1 VSVPR
6 TQERMWH
13 DVGLPAETVELRG
26 EVRLA
31 VEKAVAPHA
40 AEIGQRQESMA
51 KSFATWL
58 AADMAR
64 DVIQVYGGHGFARKV
79 SETGET
85 FRFEELY
92 RDAKILEI
100 FEGANEVLQ
109 WVIARQLIGRDV
121 TG

>member
-1 VSVPR
+1 MRCPWRGADVSVPR

-26 EVRLA
+26 EVWLA
-31 VEKAVAPHA
+31 VEKA
-40 AEIGQRQESMA
+40 
-51 KSFATWL
+51 
-58 AADMAR
+58 
-64 DVIQVYGGHGFARKV
+64 
-79 SETGET
+79 
-85 FRFEELY
+85 FRLEELY

-100 FEGANEVLQ
+100 LGGADEVLQ